1 MRRPARGSED
11 EAGRTLAAYF
21 RRIGRIPVLPK
32 AEELRLAAEV
42 QAGDET
48 AFRRLVEANL
58 RFVVKVAMGY
68 RGRGLPLQE
77 LIDEGNLGLVQA
89 ARRFS
94 PAHEVR
100 CITYAVWWIRQAIV
114 QALAAGRGAVR
125 LPLRPMRARAAR
137 AAEDPRSADWPETER
152 VDDLV
157 VLSLGLSLG
166 GGDGAA
172 AQMERA
178 LLARGG
184 APAADQELVGRAFR
198 EEVARMLACLSS
210 REREV
215 ITRRFGLGR
224 EASQTLEAVGRTL
237 RVSRERVRQIEERA
251 KQKMVRVAE
260 IRHLREFLQ

>member
-1 MRRPARGSED
+1 MTRPTRGSGEQAD
-11 EAGRTLAAYF
+11 RALAAYF
-21 RRIGRIPVLPK
+21 RRIGRIPVLSK
-32 AEELRLAAEV
+32 GEELRLAREV
-42 QAGDET
+42 QAGNEA

-94 PAHEVR
+94 PDHEVR
-100 CITYAVWWIRQAIV
+100 CITYAVWWIRPANV

-125 LPLRPMRARAAR
+125 LPLRPPRGRSRPAAGNPPG
-137 AAEDPRSADWPETER
+137 AEWPEAEEA
-152 VDDLV
+152 DDLV
-157 VLSLGLSLG
+157 VLSLGMSLG
-166 GGDGAA
+166 GGDGTDER
-172 AQMERA
+172 MEQELQRQ
-178 LLARGG
+178 GG
-184 APAADQELVGRAFR
+184 TPTADQELVGRAFR
-198 EEVARMLACLSS
+198 DEVARMLASLSS

-215 ITRRFGLGR
+215 IGLRFGLGP
-224 EASQTLEAVGRTL
+224 EAPQTLDAVGRRL

-251 KQKMVRVAE
+251 KQKMVRVAK